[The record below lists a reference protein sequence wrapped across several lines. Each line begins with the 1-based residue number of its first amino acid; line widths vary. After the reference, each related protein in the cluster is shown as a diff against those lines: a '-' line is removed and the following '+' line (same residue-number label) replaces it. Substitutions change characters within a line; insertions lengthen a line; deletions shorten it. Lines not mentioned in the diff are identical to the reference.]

1 MGIPEI
7 DPTSQEPAVEMA
19 KLFICLF
26 NSIGANVILNNIDT
40 AHRVPI
46 GNAALNGPKPII
58 CKFGLGIAQKEFMS
72 HHRQITEVD
81 LTAMDLDRDL
91 LNAMILDHLKSN
103 EQKFLFEAKKFKTRF
118 SYASSWARNQ
128 VIYLWQSEN
137 SQPIRVKD
145 LGVLQRMA
153 QEKSHT

>member
-7 DPTSQEPAVEMA
+7 DATSQEPAVEMA

-26 NSIGANVILNNIDT
+26 NSIGAKVILNNIDT

-46 GNAALNGPKPII
+46 RNASLNGPKPII
-58 CKFGLGIAQKEFMS
+58 CKFVLGIAQKEFTS

-91 LNAMILDHLKSN
+91 LNAMILDYLTLN

-118 SYASSWARNQ
+118 SYA
-128 VIYLWQSEN
+128 
-137 SQPIRVKD
+137 
-145 LGVLQRMA
+145 
-153 QEKSHT
+153 